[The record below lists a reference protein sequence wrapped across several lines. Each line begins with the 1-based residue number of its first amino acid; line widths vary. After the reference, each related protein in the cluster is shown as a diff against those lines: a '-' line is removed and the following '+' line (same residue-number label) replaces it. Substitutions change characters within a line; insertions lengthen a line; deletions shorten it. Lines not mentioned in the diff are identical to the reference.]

1 MKVAFFAFLVFLGCA
16 IFLVTFVADR
26 QAKLE
31 QERLSIMKAPR
42 SVIEADL
49 NWQFASARSPT
60 LTQSP
65 GWGSAG

>member
-31 QERLSIMKAPR
+31 QERLSIMKSPR

-49 NWQFASARSPT
+49 NLQFVSQRSPYIRT
-60 LTQSP
+60 ER
-65 GWGSAG
+65 

>member
-1 MKVAFFAFLVFLGCA
+1 MRVAFIAFLVFLGCA

-31 QERLSIMKAPR
+31 QERLSIMKSPR

-49 NWQFASARSPT
+49 NLQFVSQRSPYIRT
-60 LTQSP
+60 ER
-65 GWGSAG
+65 